1 MQNSNAKRRFSAD
14 KKTKDA
20 APAGAAAG
28 AKAAAA
34 AAPKE
39 KDWTKTEIAQVQN
52 VHLPPHRR
60 HVYLPSSSVASRP
73 PAATRI
79 DVTSVGHAAT
89 FDGACEGKTPPSGLI
104 RYRTT
109 DERDLPRFG
118 MTWPCDDATHTH
130 IHTFTHSH
138 THIHT
143 HTHTPTSTSTQG
155 STCDQVSLSRLTAAQ

>member
-20 APAGAAAG
+20 APASAAAG

-60 HVYLPSSSVASRP
+60 HVYPLHTPFSSPVPPSSLL
-73 PAATRI
+73 TR
-79 DVTSVGHAAT
+79 
-89 FDGACEGKTPPSGLI
+89 
-104 RYRTT
+104 
-109 DERDLPRFG
+109 
-118 MTWPCDDATHTH
+118 
-130 IHTFTHSH
+130 SH
-138 THIHT
+138 M
-143 HTHTPTSTSTQG
+143 
-155 STCDQVSLSRLTAAQ
+155 R